1 MAGPMQA
8 EPGTPRPARPALAG
22 EHALADVLGGDP
34 GERDAGVDSELFE
47 GVAEVPADEWGEM

>member
-1 MAGPMQA
+1 MQA